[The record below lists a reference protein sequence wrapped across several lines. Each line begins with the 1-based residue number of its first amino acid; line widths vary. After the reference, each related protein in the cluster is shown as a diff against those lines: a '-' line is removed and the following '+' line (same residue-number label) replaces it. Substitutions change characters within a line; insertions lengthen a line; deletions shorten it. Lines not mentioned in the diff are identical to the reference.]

1 MVSMMLCQPQT
12 TSSSGSSHSQSSPAG
27 IARCAMKGQAVAMR
41 LLHSDGGTS
50 VYMLYVWNIRCH
62 RPHASV
68 CL

>member
-1 MVSMMLCQPQT
+1 MMMLASHRPQLRAPVAQPILPCRHRT
-12 TSSSGSSHSQSSPAG
+12 LRYERP
-27 IARCAMKGQAVAMR
+27 AVAMR

-62 RPHASV
+62 RPRASV